1 MSVDLKSKEGQDK
14 FIQDNMSDL
23 VEGVNDSYGPVLLEE
38 LISRLRA
45 TIEEFNNEIS
55 SAFNELKSRES
66 ERQKMYTMIKEGA
79 IAKDK
84 DDKETDA
91 SSDLLDW
98 EIKIN
103 EIES

>member
-1 MSVDLKSKEGQDK
+1 
-14 FIQDNMSDL
+14 
-23 VEGVNDSYGPVLLEE
+23 
-38 LISRLRA
+38 
-45 TIEEFNNEIS
+45 
-55 SAFNELKSRES
+55 
-66 ERQKMYTMIKEGA
+66 MIKEGA

-91 SSDLLDW
+91 SSDLSDW